1 MAIVNINSCD
11 KQYELILADP
21 PWKQTK
27 GGKKSVRPN
36 TSGKV
41 LDYPVCRLD
50 TIQKHLQVATELTT
64 DNSLLFLWT
73 IDKYLFEA
81 QEIAE
86 NLGYKLHARRGAV
99 RPLRH

>member
-1 MAIVNINSCD
+1 MAIVDINSCD

-36 TSGKV
+36 TSGKA
-41 LDYPVCRLD
+41 LDYPVCKLD

-64 DNSLLFLWT
+64 DRAVCQAPVQTDFRFLCLTLFSSFCFNHSLN
-73 IDKYLFEA
+73 A
-81 QEIAE
+81 
-86 NLGYKLHARRGAV
+86 
-99 RPLRH
+99 